1 MRTTSIMN
9 SYSTVRKYEYLYSV
23 TSRTKWREL
32 NGRAISLED
41 LGKRR
46 LSEARYLQIRR
57 GPASD
62 GGPAGQKAQAAV
74 GEAGGELDTWAFDP
88 GEGRSQCQAQRA

>member
-9 SYSTVRKYEYLYSV
+9 SYSTVRQYEYLYSV

-32 NGRAISLED
+32 NGQAISLEY

-46 LSEARYLQIRR
+46 LS
-57 GPASD
+57 
-62 GGPAGQKAQAAV
+62 
-74 GEAGGELDTWAFDP
+74 
-88 GEGRSQCQAQRA
+88 